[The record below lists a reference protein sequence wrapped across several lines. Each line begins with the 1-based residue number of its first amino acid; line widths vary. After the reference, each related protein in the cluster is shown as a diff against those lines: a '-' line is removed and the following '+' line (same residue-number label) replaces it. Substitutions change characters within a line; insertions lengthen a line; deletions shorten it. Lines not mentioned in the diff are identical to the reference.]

1 MIKFGIPMLKQFS
14 HKHEVHFV
22 ILNLIWN
29 TYVKLFITICSINQA
44 HVTVRSD
51 RAALGY
57 VYKKVATIQF
67 WNTVART
74 TKLTIWSLLYLSLHL
89 GVLQVWW
96 SAEIWLSLSNA
107 LEVWHFAYINLHV
120 TYQYLILLVIFT
132 VQAHSTLHFI
142 LFYFILLILYVIS
155 TNIHTVVLNVHE
167 M

>member
-29 TYVKLFITICSINQA
+29 TYVKLFVTICSINQA
-44 HVTVRSD
+44 HVTALSD
-51 RAALGY
+51 RTALGY
-57 VYKKVATIQF
+57 VYKKFATIQF
-67 WNTVART
+67 WNTRT

-155 TNIHTVVLNVHE
+155 TNIHTVVLKVHE